1 MLVARSRINV
11 ALPPDFWKSCHDIVQ
26 SHCQNGRRSSS
37 YKVYPNLWRSRQS
50 MCRLIHSEKLHA
62 KYSLYPGSAKV
73 RPRNWMSYCYQ
84 GPGKIHQ
91 CNHRNEHGG
100 PCQNHHA
107 AILFLRDAL
116 IRKARVSARSVA
128 VLLLRSWRNIAVRVN
143 ARAYRLAFANCES
156 TCSCLSATA
165 PPFATKTLPRS

>member
-116 IRKARVSARSVA
+116 ISESESICKERGGIVTSFLEEHCCTCKCSRVSFSVCQ
-128 VLLLRSWRNIAVRVN
+128 LRID
-143 ARAYRLAFANCES
+143 L
-156 TCSCLSATA
+156 
-165 PPFATKTLPRS
+165 